1 MKLKNIY
8 IWAFISLLSQAAFAQ
23 TTFTTTVSKNKLGV
37 NQRFKVVFSINKQG
51 ADHFTPPGFKNFR
64 VVAGPSQSV
73 NQSWINGKASFSQ
86 SYIYILQPKQEGTF
100 SVASATIQFNGK
112 TLKSNSV
119 KINVLKA
126 VDVPKN
132 PNDPYY
138 IAQQNVHLVA
148 EISKKRPYVGE
159 GIYVEYKLYVSHNI
173 NVHDFSVT
181 ESPQYNNFWNQ
192 DIKVTNLPVRNGKYN
207 GENYRYVVLKKAL
220 LIPTK
225 SGKLTIDPMKMD
237 IQIGVPTG
245 RGDFFGNAINRN
257 ITKDFASPKR
267 TIFVKELPLE
277 NKPANFNGAVGQFDF
292 AITLSKEELKAN
304 ESAQIKVSVTGKGNL
319 KLFEL
324 PKIETPKELEVYTP
338 EHSEKI
344 RTTLTGL
351 RGSVSD
357 LYTVV
362 PEYRGK
368 YKIPKVSFSY
378 FNPKNKTYHTSTTED
393 LFVNVL
399 VGKEIVATTI
409 NNTLKKD
416 IAITGENFRYIQTK
430 SEFTPLK
437 EADFFQ
443 STLFYILLLLPLVTI
458 PIGIFISSKNAERN
472 RDIAGIKQ
480 RKADRLARK
489 YLSEAKKKMGN
500 KEHFY
505 IALEKA
511 LHHYLKATLQIET
524 ADISKDKITEIL
536 LKRNIDTATIASF
549 IGVLN
554 DCDFARYTPIT
565 ELMIHDEFEKAKQV
579 IAQLDKQL

>member
-1 MKLKNIY
+1 MKLKNRY
-8 IWAFISLLSQAAFAQ
+8 IWIFISLLTQAVFAQ
-23 TTFTTTVSKNKLGV
+23 TTFTTTVSKSKLGV
-37 NQRFKVVFSINKQG
+37 NQRFRVIFSINKQG
-51 ADHFTPPGFKNFR
+51 ADHFTPPNFKNFR

-100 SVASATIQFNGK
+100 SVSSATIQFNGK
-112 TLKSNSV
+112 TLKSNAV
-119 KINVLKA
+119 EINVLKA
-126 VDVPKN
+126 IDVPKN

-173 NVHDFSVT
+173 SVHDFSVT

-192 DIKVTNLPVRNGKYN
+192 DIKVTNLSVRSGKYN

-220 LIPTK
+220 LIPAK

-237 IQIGVPTG
+237 VEIGVPTG
-245 RGDFFGNAINRN
+245 RGDFFGNAITRN

-292 AITLSKEELKAN
+292 AITLSKDELKAN

-324 PKIETPKELEVYTP
+324 PKIETPKELEIYTP

-378 FNPKNKTYHTSTTED
+378 FNPAKKTYYTSTTED
-393 LFVNVL
+393 LFMNVL
-399 VGKEIVATTI
+399 VGKEIVTTT
-409 NNTLKKD
+409 NNTIKKG
-416 IAITGENFRYIQTK
+416 IEITGENFRYIQTK
-430 SEFTPLK
+430 STFTPLK
-437 EADFFQ
+437 EVDFFQ
-443 STLFYILLLLPLVTI
+443 SNLFYILLLLPLVTI
-458 PIGIFISSKNAERN
+458 PVGIFISSKNAERN
-472 RDIAGIKQ
+472 RDIAGVKQ

-489 YLSEAKKKMGN
+489 YLSEAKKQLGK
-500 KEHFY
+500 KEQFY

-524 ADISKDKITEIL
+524 ADISRDKITEIL
-536 LKRNIDTATIASF
+536 LRRNIDTQTIASF
-549 IGVLN
+549 ISVLN

-565 ELMIHDEFEKAKQV
+565 ELMMHDEFEKAKQV
-579 IAQLDKQL
+579 ITQLDKQL